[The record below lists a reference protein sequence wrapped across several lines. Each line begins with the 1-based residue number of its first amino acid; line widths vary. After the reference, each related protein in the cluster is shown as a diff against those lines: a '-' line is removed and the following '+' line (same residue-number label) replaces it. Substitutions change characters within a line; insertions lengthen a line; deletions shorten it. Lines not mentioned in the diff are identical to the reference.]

1 MSSDAEAQQPQPEET
16 NNSSSSSAGNAKII
30 STLVVA
36 VIALIVGSV
45 ALSRTSSSNSSPN
58 TEQQHQQQQEGVD
71 DKDLIATSS
80 TAPNPS
86 GSTLSKV
93 SSSGILKCGIIP
105 VIGFADNSSGTWEG
119 MDADLCRAVAGGIS
133 AEVEFVA
140 TSFTSRWEDLKSGR
154 IDLLSAYSTHTMER
168 DVHQSSVGEGFCW
181 SAPYFYDG
189 ATCKFDLCC
198 FSLYIPK
205 KSDTPSYSILLRRCR
220 NPRRCCLPRQTI
232 PKSLTY
238 LDKLHHEQLH

>member
-16 NNSSSSSAGNAKII
+16 NNSSSAVNAKII

-45 ALSRTSSSNSSPN
+45 ALSRTSGNNFGPN
-58 TEQQHQQQQEGVD
+58 TKQHQQQHEGVG
-71 DKDLIATSS
+71 DKDDLTATSS

-86 GSTLSKV
+86 GTLSAV

-105 VIGFADNSSGTWEG
+105 GTGFADNSSGTWEG
-119 MDADLCRAVAGGIS
+119 MDADLCRAVAGGIG
-133 AEVEFVA
+133 AEVEFVV
-140 TSFTSRWEDLKSGR
+140 TSFTSRWEDLKSGQ

-181 SAPYFYDG
+181 AAPYFYDG

-198 FSLYIPK
+198 FAIFILY
-205 KSDTPSYSILLRRCR
+205 
-220 NPRRCCLPRQTI
+220 
-232 PKSLTY
+232 TY
-238 LDKLHHEQLH
+238 KV